1 MLEIIRQL
9 AQEFGVAIIIDERA
23 DVAIG
28 DFKFEMAI
36 SRSVPPG
43 TMLMVGTE
51 GAPLWLLGLADDGQL
66 LSEKSPALRYNR
78 VKEEL
83 KDKQ

>member
-9 AQEFGVAIIIDERA
+9 AQEFGVPILIQGKESAQ
-23 DVAIG
+23 VG
-28 DFKFEMAI
+28 DFEIEIAI

-51 GAPLWLLGLADDGQL
+51 GAPLWLLGLAEDGQL
-66 LSEKSPALRYNR
+66 LMEKSPTLRYNR
-78 VKEEL
+78 IE
-83 KDKQ
+83 